1 MNNNFK
7 SLSKQLDKIQKTI
20 QDEVNGNV
28 SFEELFDLGFMD
40 KNTDFDSFESLLKH
54 YGFVVNS
61 QEDFEAIDEAELDK
75 AIAESS
81 CFSSWREMYESA
93 GQEYVYK
100 KLKNAGFDVTK

>member
-1 MNNNFK
+1 MNN
-7 SLSKQLDKIQKTI
+7 SLSFEKQFKKIQESI
-20 QDEVNGNV
+20 EDEVNGNV

-40 KNTDFDSFESLLKH
+40 KNTNFDSFEALLKH

-61 QEDFEAIDEAELDK
+61 QEDFESLDETALDN

-81 CFSSWREMYESA
+81 CFTSWKEMYESA

-100 KLKNAGFDVTK
+100 KLKDAGFDVAR